1 MKVAVCF
8 SGQPRFVNECSESI
22 IKNVFGNY
30 SVDVFAHLWFDE
42 DLLTKPYKYGGSGGW
57 ENQRIS
63 EKAIDDFKRIYNPI
77 DIVVEESCNFYDPYM
92 EEDFEISQNRYWAG
106 SLSEPNYMER
116 QIKNTLSN
124 FYSMSEVNRLKLKY
138 EYKNKFKYDWVFK
151 VRTDVYVNT
160 KIDLC
165 KYNKNSFNCTA
176 LMQQPPHINDWIC
189 FGGSDIM
196 DVFMGVFPVFQRV
209 FDLTKYHRENAWDN
223 ETLHVQLMDQM
234 LINIERHPINLSV
247 PRF

>member
-8 SGQPRFVNECSESI
+8 SGQPRFINECCGSI
-22 IKNVFGNY
+22 IENVFGDY

-42 DLLTKPYKYGGSGGW
+42 NLLTKPYKYGGSGGW

-63 EKAIDDFKRIYNPI
+63 ESAIDDFKRTYNPVEMI
-77 DIVVEESCNFYDPYM
+77 VEESCDFYDPYM
-92 EEDFEISQNRYWAG
+92 EEDFEISQNRYWKG
-106 SLSEPNYMER
+106 SLNEPNYKER

-124 FYSMSEVNRLKLKY
+124 FYSMSEVNRLKLKH
-138 EYKNKFKYDWVFK
+138 EYKNRFKYDWVFK
-151 VRTDVYVNT
+151 IRTDVNVHT
-160 KIDLC
+160 KINLST
-165 KYNKNSFNCTA
+165 NKQSTLNCTS

-196 DVFMGVFPVFQRV
+196 DVCMGVFPIFQRV
-209 FDLTKYHRENAWDN
+209 FDLTKHYRNGAWDN
-223 ETLHVQLMDQM
+223 ETLHVQLLDQ
-234 LINIERHPINLSV
+234 LSVNIERHPISLSV

>member
-8 SGQPRFVNECSESI
+8 SGQPRFINECSETI
-22 IKNVFGNY
+22 IKNVFGDY
-30 SVDVFAHLWFDE
+30 LVDVFAHLWFDK

-63 EKAIDDFKRIYNPI
+63 EKAIDDFKKIYNPL
-77 DIVVEESCNFYDPYM
+77 DIVVEKSCNFYDPYM
-92 EEDFEISQNRYWAG
+92 EEDFEISQNRYWSG

-124 FYSMSEVNRLKLKY
+124 FYSMSEANRLKLKY
-138 EYKNKFKYDWVFK
+138 EYKNRFKYDWVFK
-151 VRTDVYVNT
+151 VRTDVHVNT
-160 KIDLC
+160 KIDLS
-165 KYNKNSFNCTA
+165 KYNKNSFNCTS

-209 FDLTKYHRENAWDN
+209 FDLTKYYRDNAWDN
-223 ETLHVQLMDQM
+223 ETLHVQLMEQM

>member
-8 SGQPRFVNECSESI
+8 SGQPRFINECSESI

-30 SVDVFAHLWFDE
+30 SVDVFAHLWFDNN
-42 DLLTKPYKYGGSGGW
+42 LLTKPYKYGGSGGW

-63 EKAIDDFKRIYNPI
+63 EKAIDDFKKIYNPL
-77 DIVVEESCNFYDPYM
+77 DIVVEESCDFYDPYM
-92 EEDFEISQNRYWAG
+92 EEDFEISQNRYRSG

-124 FYSMSEVNRLKLKY
+124 FYSMSESNRLKLKY
-138 EYKNKFKYDWVFK
+138 EYKNRFKYDWVFK
-151 VRTDVYVNT
+151 VRTDVHVNT
-160 KIDLC
+160 KIDLN
-165 KYNKNSFNCTA
+165 KYNKNSFNCTS

-196 DVFMGVFPVFQRV
+196 DVFMGVFPMFQRV
-209 FDLTKYHRENAWDN
+209 FDLTKFHRNNVWDN
-223 ETLHVQLMDQM
+223 ETLHTQILDQM
-234 LINIERHPINLSV
+234 MINIERHPIQLSV